1 MNRRS
6 GPWFVRILFAL
17 ALVAGP
23 IAPQTA
29 SASSTDPTVPPTTL
43 PTDEIVID
51 EANPFLPENRDL
63 TDCIGTLQRPG
74 CGSEA
79 RGGWHQNAVAIV
91 MIERPGPGVRSY
103 RVGYPPRPEERRLVR
118 SAGVVPLS
126 HERRRIGQP

>member
-6 GPWFVRILFAL
+6 GSWFVRILFAL
-17 ALVAGP
+17 ALAVGPLVPHVAR
-23 IAPQTA
+23 AA
-29 SASSTDPTVPPTTL
+29 APPTEPTAPTTTL
-43 PTDEIVID
+43 ATDEIVID

-91 MIERPGPGVRSY
+91 MFGGLLVVFGRIAWGI
-103 RVGYPPRPEERRLVR
+103 RR
-118 SAGVVPLS
+118 
-126 HERRRIGQP
+126 GQKQAAASTPD